1 MTWNE
6 TKTGKLPEPANGWYS
21 LLHLIDH
28 YQVSALANAIEQIG
42 IYVIDQYG
50 RRRQADGDSSD
61 AFGKTTAL
69 ELLSTVYSEQQN
81 PSEQFSW
88 NAERWDIE
96 DHPLSLF
103 GWEKEHLPDFKSFNS
118 TKNPVADNSSKWRQ
132 REFIEF
138 DKEVKIA
145 GSFTAAAKL
154 HRATRQ
160 DYTRVY
166 ERQKSKA
173 SKAESPLAKYKK

>member
-50 RRRQADGDSSD
+50 RKRHAGGDSSD
-61 AFGKTTAL
+61 AYSKSMAL
-69 ELLSTVYSEQQN
+69 KLLSDVYAEQQN
-81 PSEQFSW
+81 PSENPSW
-88 NAERWDIE
+88 DSERWDNE

-103 GWEKEHLPDFKSFNS
+103 GWDKEHLPDFNS
-118 TKNPVADNSSKWRQ
+118 PKIQPILTSWTMRDFEEFKNEKILAGSYQRAAELHGVSRQ
-132 REFIEF
+132 RYEKVYKSA
-138 DKEVKIA
+138 KEKA
-145 GSFTAAAKL
+145 DAANSVL
-154 HRATRQ
+154 VRR
-160 DYTRVY
+160 
-166 ERQKSKA
+166 SK
-173 SKAESPLAKYKK
+173 